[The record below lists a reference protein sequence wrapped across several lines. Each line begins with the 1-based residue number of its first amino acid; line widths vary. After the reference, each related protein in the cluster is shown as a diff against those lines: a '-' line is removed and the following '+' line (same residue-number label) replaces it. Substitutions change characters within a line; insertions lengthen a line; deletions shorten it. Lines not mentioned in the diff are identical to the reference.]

1 MTGLTARAGAGPSA
15 APRRPRP
22 FGSRRSDYARIGLWI
37 GLVITLIIWCL
48 PLVFIIFTSLKTEP
62 QILGQ
67 PVFSLPTTPD
77 LGNYAQAI
85 QDGNLW
91 QVGTN
96 SLVIALIKVP
106 VGLAISAAAAF
117 ALARIRFRRQ
127 RLVLAAIAIG
137 SMVPIQAVI
146 APLFQIINGAGL
158 LSTDIGVILP
168 YIGFGLPYQTFIL
181 YGFFRQIPEELDESA
196 RMDGA
201 SYFRLFWQIILP
213 LSRPALAAL
222 FILDFVA
229 TWNEYGMALA
239 LLQDQS
245 SWTVPLA
252 IQGFTSQFTSSYG
265 PINAFTIM
273 TMLPVLIVYLLFQR
287 YFVSGAFAGSVKG

>member
-1 MTGLTARAGAGPSA
+1 MTALIDRATVTRDTT
-15 APRRPRP
+15 RRQRR
-22 FGSRRSDYARIGLWI
+22 FGSRGRDYVRVGLWL
-37 GLVITLIIWCL
+37 GLFITLVIWCL
-48 PLVFIIFTSLKTEP
+48 PLVFILFTSLKTEP
-62 QILGQ
+62 EILGQ
-67 PVFSLPTTPD
+67 PVFSLPSHPD
-77 LGNYAQAI
+77 FGNYAEAI

-91 QVGTN
+91 QVGAN
-96 SLVIALIKVP
+96 SLIIALIKVP
-106 VGLAISAAAAF
+106 IGLAISAAAAF
-117 ALARIRFRRQ
+117 ALARIKFRR
-127 RLVLAAIAIG
+127 RRIVLAAIAIG

-213 LSRPALAAL
+213 LSGPALAAL

-229 TWNEYGMALA
+229 TWNEYGMALV

-252 IQGFTSQFTSSYG
+252 IQGLTSQFTSSYG